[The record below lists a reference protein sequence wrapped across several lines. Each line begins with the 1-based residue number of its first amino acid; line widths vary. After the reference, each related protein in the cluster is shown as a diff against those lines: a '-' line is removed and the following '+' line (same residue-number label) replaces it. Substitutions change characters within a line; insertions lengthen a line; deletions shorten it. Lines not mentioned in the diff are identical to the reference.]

1 MNDGTLQ
8 FKMNYFILL
17 FGKLAVHFNSIS
29 SRSWKSSF
37 DLRHALPI
45 SFSTPWVYGSWSYTM
60 VLYQLINCHP
70 IYKIRMNKINLL
82 KRLTR
87 KKDSPYIFLVSFLN
101 LKIRKIRIFLPL
113 YLRGILYTIRV
124 DYVSYAHY
132 IYSEF
137 QIRFHMV

>member
-1 MNDGTLQ
+1 MTAYSSSKWSIL
-8 FKMNYFILL
+8 YFF

-37 DLRHALPI
+37 HLRHALPI

-124 DYVSYAHY
+124 DYVSYVHY

-137 QIRFHMV
+137 QIKFHMV